1 MVIIAGIIDFFTSLN
16 GFFYLLA
23 YLVGGIPFG
32 LIYGKIFGGV
42 NIRETGSGSIG
53 ATNVLRTLKKTN
65 PKIAKKVAILTMISD
80 ALKGALVILIAKFFN
95 LTYEAQWMIAFLAVV
110 GHCFSP
116 FLKFEGGKGVATGVG
131 VVAVFLPIE
140 AILGLIIWGL
150 VGKILKIS
158 SLASLIGVLFV
169 GIMSF
174 VLHPEIPHIH
184 THVPLLLIMFI
195 IFYKHIPNIIR
206 LFQRKEQKIL

>member
-1 MVIIAGIIDFFTSLN
+1 MNPIAPRNLSSIITTMTKADAMAPIVALEGTVVAGRTYQAYKRGKWDEARERFIEESMGSIVWLSGVASLN
-16 GFFYLLA
+16 
-23 YLVGGIPFG
+23 
-32 LIYGKIFGGV
+32 K
-42 NIRETGSGSIG
+42 
-53 ATNVLRTLKKTN
+53 
-65 PKIAKKVAILTMISD
+65 
-80 ALKGALVILIAKFFN
+80 
-95 LTYEAQWMIAFLAVV
+95 
-110 GHCFSP
+110 
-116 FLKFEGGKGVATGVG
+116 
-131 VVAVFLPIE
+131 
-140 AILGLIIWGL
+140 LGDKL

-184 THVPLLLIMFI
+184 THAPLILIMFI

>member
-1 MVIIAGIIDFFTSLN
+1 
-16 GFFYLLA
+16 
-23 YLVGGIPFG
+23 
-32 LIYGKIFGGV
+32 
-42 NIRETGSGSIG
+42 
-53 ATNVLRTLKKTN
+53 
-65 PKIAKKVAILTMISD
+65 
-80 ALKGALVILIAKFFN
+80 
-95 LTYEAQWMIAFLAVV
+95 MIAFLAVV

-184 THVPLLLIMFI
+184 THAPVLLIMFI

>member
-1 MVIIAGIIDFFTSLN
+1 MLIIT
-16 GFFYLLA
+16 A
-23 YLVGGIPFG
+23 Y
-32 LIYGKIFGGV
+32 
-42 NIRETGSGSIG
+42 
-53 ATNVLRTLKKTN
+53 
-65 PKIAKKVAILTMISD
+65 
-80 ALKGALVILIAKFFN
+80 ILIAKFFN

-184 THVPLLLIMFI
+184 THAPLILIMFI